1 MTAPS
6 LWRVL
11 ADPSQRARMCPGAD
25 YPVPLHLTGAY
36 AQAAGTMTLIGG
48 FPCVPRVTTV
58 VIAAPRP
65 PLWRRLPSAPP
76 RSPSE
81 HCGGRARADEQ
92 PRADPRVGQAVP
104 SQPRDLRLLRGQL
117 DADFH
122 RALAGGLPGGLHLA
136 AGPLSERIHTH
147 RVQHVV
153 GGTQLLA
160 PRRDG
165 ARGAATPRRAGERGQ
180 LGAERGP
187 AHPFD
192 RLSVPALGRVA
203 VAEQG
208 ADGAP
213 IASTHSVGV
222 TRVRSDSNSSA
233 AHSSATS
240 PVLDAASASS
250 GTIWDPYPSV
260 RLEGPSRRVAGG
272 GVLPEAV
279 VQERARVGREA
290 DQPDHTACNRL
301 PRYGLDQFRRLPL
314 LAPPDPEHHRGIRDR
329 RVPGRSAVR

>member
-1 MTAPS
+1 MNSRAPIRG
-6 LWRVL
+6 LDR
-11 ADPSQRARMCPGAD
+11 PSRASRATCASCA
-25 YPVPLHLTGAY
+25 VSS
-36 AQAAGTMTLIGG
+36 TLIS
-48 FPCVPRVTTV
+48 TV
-58 VIAAPRP
+58 
-65 PLWRRLPSAPP
+65 RL
-76 RSPSE
+76 
-81 HCGGRARADEQ
+81 RA
-92 PRADPRVGQAVP
+92 V
-104 SQPRDLRLLRGQL
+104 S
-117 DADFH
+117 
-122 RALAGGLPGGLHLA
+122 PGGLHLA
-136 AGPLSERIHTH
+136 AGPLSQRIHTH

-165 ARGAATPRRAGERGQ
+165 ARGAATPPRAGERGQ

-187 AHPFD
+187 AHPLD

-314 LAPPDPEHHRGIRDR
+314 LPRQTASIIAVSAIGGFPVAPRSGDLLRRAAPPWPAPRPECRFW
-329 RVPGRSAVR
+329 PGS